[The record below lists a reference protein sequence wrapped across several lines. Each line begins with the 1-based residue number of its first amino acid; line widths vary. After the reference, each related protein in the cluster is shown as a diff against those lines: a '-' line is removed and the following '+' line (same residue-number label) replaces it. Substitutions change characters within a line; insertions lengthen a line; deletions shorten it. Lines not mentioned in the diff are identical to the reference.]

1 MRFRGCCFFP
11 ILLAWCFP
19 MSAAVQNTKF
29 ENFTAEFTREILAL
43 QPVSATTAGY
53 HRHTDRRTGRTL
65 VLDEILDDES
75 PAGQQHR
82 REVLDELERELSRFS
97 SASLGQQ
104 EQIDYRIMRRAIEQ
118 ERFELDRIQAY
129 KHNPTL
135 YTNTLGFAIFQPM
148 VEEYG
153 PLEVR
158 LGHIFARLQKM
169 PAYLADA
176 RRNLVDTDPVYTQ
189 AAAEGADGI
198 VGLLQNQLKQLVDQS
213 GNASLRMRYA
223 QLLPGSVAEL
233 QSFRR
238 YLTDELAK
246 HSTGSWRLGPV
257 LYREKLRLA
266 LDTDMTPE
274 DLLARAE
281 RRLGEVRATMLETAL
296 PLHRELFPAHG
307 DHTELSAGA
316 RGNQIIREV
325 LEQIAAVHP
334 GRDGLMDQVRHDL
347 ADIRRFITEKQIVA
361 LPPGKN
367 LQVIETPPFIRSSYG
382 VAGLAPAPPLEPRLG
397 AFYWVTPIPKDWPAE
412 RVESKL
418 REYNRYT
425 LLILTMHEALPGH
438 YVQFE
443 DANRLDP
450 EARRALRCVFANGP
464 YVEGWA
470 TYGETLMLDAGFL
483 DGSSKLKLMHQKWE
497 LRGIANAILDVRMH
511 TMNMSDAEALD
522 LMENQTF
529 QEAAEA
535 EAKLTRAKL
544 SSTQL
549 PTYFLGWTGWRDIR
563 VEREH
568 KLGASFRLKD
578 FLDQALAVGP
588 IPLPELKQL
597 FATKATASR
606 PAASFHSGETE

>member
-1 MRFRGCCFFP
+1 
-11 ILLAWCFP
+11 
-19 MSAAVQNTKF
+19 MSAAIQSPTF
-29 ENFTAEFTREILAL
+29 QNFTTKFTREILAL
-43 QPVSATTAGY
+43 QPVSATAAGY

-65 VLDEILDDES
+65 VLDEMLNDES
-75 PAGQQHR
+75 SAGQQHHR
-82 REVLDELERELSRFS
+82 KVLDELERELNRFS
-97 SASLGQQ
+97 PVSLGQQ
-104 EQIDYRIMRRAIEQ
+104 EQIDYRIMQRAIKQ
-118 ERFELDRIQAY
+118 ERFELDRIQSY
-129 KHNPTL
+129 KHNATL

-148 VEEYG
+148 VEEYD

-158 LGHIFARLQKM
+158 LEHIFARLQKT

-176 RRNLVDTDPVYTQ
+176 RRNLLDTDPVYTQ
-189 AAAEGADGI
+189 AAAEGVDGI
-198 VGLLQNQLKQLVDQS
+198 VSLLQNQLKQLVDQS
-213 GNASLRMRYA
+213 GNAGLRQRYA
-223 QLLPGSVAEL
+223 QLVPGSVAEL
-233 QSFRR
+233 ESFRR

-246 HSTGSWRLGPV
+246 HSTGSWRLGSA

-266 LDTDMTPE
+266 LGTEMTPE
-274 DLLARAE
+274 DLLAWAV
-281 RRLGEVRATMLETAL
+281 RRLGEVRAAMLETAL
-296 PLHRELFPAHG
+296 PLHREWFPAHS
-307 DHTELSAGA
+307 DHAELSADERA
-316 RGNQIIREV
+316 NRIIREV
-325 LEQIAAVHP
+325 LEQIAAEHP
-334 GRDGLMDQVRHDL
+334 ARDGLIDQVRSDL
-347 ADIRRFITEKQIVA
+347 ATVRRFIAENPIVT
-361 LPPGKN
+361 LPPGEN

-382 VAGLAPAPPLEPRLG
+382 VAGLASAPPLEPQLG
-397 AFYWVTPIPKDWPAE
+397 AFYWVTPIPKDWPDE

-443 DANRLDP
+443 DANRLVP

-549 PTYFLGWTGWRDIR
+549 PTYFVGWTNWRDIR

-578 FLDQALAVGP
+578 FLDKALAVGP
-588 IPLPELKQL
+588 IPLPELRQL
-597 FATKATASR
+597 FAAKAAASN
-606 PAASFHSGETE
+606 PAASFHPGETE